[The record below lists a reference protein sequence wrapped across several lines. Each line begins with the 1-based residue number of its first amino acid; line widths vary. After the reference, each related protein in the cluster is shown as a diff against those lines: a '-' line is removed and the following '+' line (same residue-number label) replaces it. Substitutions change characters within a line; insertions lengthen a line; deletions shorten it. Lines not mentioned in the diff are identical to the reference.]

1 VDKQKKFYEA
11 GVYFWLKYASIQV
24 KMTIIT
30 KSATQTQK
38 AGKLLAE
45 SLKGKALIC
54 LEGELGS
61 GKTTF
66 IQGLARG
73 LGIKERIT
81 SPTFVIL
88 KRFKVSKIQH
98 LYHIDC
104 YRIKN
109 PQELLDLGFG
119 EILEEKNAVVVI
131 EWADRIREILP
142 KDRLIIKFEFIDEK
156 TRKIIIK

>member
-1 VDKQKKFYEA
+1 MEIV
-11 GVYFWLKYASIQV
+11 
-24 KMTIIT
+24 T
-30 KSATQTQK
+30 KSAKETQR
-38 AGKLLAE
+38 AGELLVRD
-45 SLKGKALIC
+45 LKGRDLIC

-66 IQGLARG
+66 VQGLARG

-88 KRFKVSKIQH
+88 KKFKTSNIQYPISNIQY

-109 PQELLDLGFG
+109 PQELLDLGFE
-119 EILEEKNAVVVI
+119 EILEEENTLVVI
-131 EWADRIREILP
+131 EWADQIRKILP
-142 KDRLIIKFEFIDEK
+142 KKRLTIKFEFIDEK
-156 TRKIIIK
+156 TRKITIK

>member
-1 VDKQKKFYEA
+1 
-11 GVYFWLKYASIQV
+11 
-24 KMTIIT
+24 MTIIT
-30 KSATQTQK
+30 KSASQTQR
-38 AGKLLAE
+38 AGKFLAE

-88 KRFKVSKIQH
+88 RRFKVSKIQHQKSNIQH

-104 YRIKN
+104 YRIEN
-109 PQELLDLGFG
+109 PKEILDLGFK
-119 EILEEKNAVVVI
+119 EILEEKNALVVI
-131 EWADRIREILP
+131 EWAERIRGILP
-142 KDRLIIKFEFIDEK
+142 KDRLVVKFEVVGEK
-156 TRKIIIK
+156 KRRIIFENF